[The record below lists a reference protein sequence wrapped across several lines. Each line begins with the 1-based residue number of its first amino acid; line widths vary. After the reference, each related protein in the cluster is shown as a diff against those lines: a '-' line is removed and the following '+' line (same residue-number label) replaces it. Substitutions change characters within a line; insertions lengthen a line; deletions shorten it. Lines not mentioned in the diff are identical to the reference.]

1 MFFFPPS
8 RSLQFSRG
16 DTAINAGGR
25 NSGRSGRRHRR
36 DSIASDRDDS
46 VVAAGITEAGTAE
59 VLAWSVH
66 FMPACVKSFTF
77 TLPFGL
83 CKNPTKRYSFPVLHR
98 DRALCWDGSEAPT
111 CSHKSWFAY
120 PFAAP

>member
-16 DTAINAGGR
+16 DTAVNAGGR
-25 NSGRSGRRHRR
+25 NSGRSGRRRRR

-77 TLPFGL
+77 TLAFGL
-83 CKNPTKRYSFPVLHR
+83 CKNSTKRYSFPVLHR
-98 DRALCWDGSEAPT
+98 DRALCWDGS
-111 CSHKSWFAY
+111 
-120 PFAAP
+120 